1 MEKAKAAGAE
11 SKAKAAALAEE
22 EAKIAEAAEVEAA
35 ANLEKIESTTKVADI
50 AVDDGFDI
58 DDI

>member
-1 MEKAKAAGAE
+1 MAAGAE
-11 SKAKAAALAEE
+11 KKAKAAALAEE